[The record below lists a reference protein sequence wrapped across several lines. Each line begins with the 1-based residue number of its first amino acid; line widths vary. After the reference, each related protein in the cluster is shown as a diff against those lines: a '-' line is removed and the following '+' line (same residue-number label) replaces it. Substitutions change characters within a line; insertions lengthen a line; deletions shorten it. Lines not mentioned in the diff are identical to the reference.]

1 MFLEKYKWNNIKCKN
16 QKLFYALYNYYS
28 GYTWKDLKQAKE

>member
-1 MFLEKYKWNNIKCKN
+1 MQTMFLEKYKWNNIKWKN

-28 GYTWKDLKQAKE
+28 GYTWKDFFF